1 MSVWKSAKNEKI
13 CLNDIASIL
22 KKVALNKEH
31 KVIVGTDSVRLGD
44 NFVFASAICILNK
57 NFYDRKY
64 FYTKHKSDNPS
75 YADLSVRLLKE
86 TKDSLDIA
94 FELTN
99 LVSDVNIEI
108 HADVNPEDSHM
119 SSRYLGMVSGYILG
133 CGFDVKVKPESYV
146 ASAVADFHTRK
157 S

>member
-1 MSVWKSAKNEKI
+1 MSVWKSATNEKM
-13 CLNDIASIL
+13 CLKDIITIL
-22 KKVALNKEH
+22 RKVSCSKEH
-31 KVIVGTDSVRLGD
+31 KVIIGTDSVKLGD
-44 NFVFASAICILNK
+44 NFIFASAICILNK

-64 FYTKHKSDNPS
+64 FYLRQKSNNPN
-75 YADLSVRLLKE
+75 YADLSVRLLRE
-86 TKDSLDIA
+86 TRDSIDLA
-94 FELTN
+94 LM
-99 LVSDVNIEI
+99 LVDEVSGINIEI
-108 HADVNPEDSHM
+108 HADVNPQVDHM